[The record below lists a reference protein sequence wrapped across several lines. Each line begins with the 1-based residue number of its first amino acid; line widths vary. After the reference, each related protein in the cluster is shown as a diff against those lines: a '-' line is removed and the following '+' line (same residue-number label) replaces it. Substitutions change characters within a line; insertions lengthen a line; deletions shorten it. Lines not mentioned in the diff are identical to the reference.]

1 MALKKLG
8 AAGKFGARYGFSV
21 KKKYL
26 EVMDTLKKKHTCPY
40 CQKEGSV
47 KRLSPGIWY
56 CNKCNSK
63 FAAKAYD
70 SSTTPGEV

>member
-8 AAGKFGARYGFSV
+8 SAGKFGPRYGFSV

-26 EVMDTLKKKHTCPY
+26 KVQKTLKKKHICPY

-47 KRLSPGIWY
+47 KRVSAGIWY
-56 CNKCNSK
+56 CNKCHSK

-70 SSTTPGEV
+70 SSVKPGV